1 MPWANSWPRPAYGTG
16 FVTFEAKQKRMKKR
30 IGLWLLLLA
39 APLMAFAPAH
49 KFYVS
54 VTNVDYSE
62 KAQSLQIISRIF
74 TDDMEEVLLARYD
87 FEASLGTETESA
99 QADAYL
105 ERYFR
110 TKFSVTVNGVEQQYQ
125 FLGKRYDKDLLMCYI
140 EVPGVAAASLK
151 SVEVANTLLTDLF
164 DEQRNLVHFSILGQ
178 KKSFVLTSAATKGML
193 NL

>member
-1 MPWANSWPRPAYGTG
+1 MG
-16 FVTFEAKQKRMKKR
+16 FATFETKQKHMKKR
-30 IGLWLLLLA
+30 TGLWLLILV
-39 APLMAFAPAH
+39 APLMAFTTAH

-62 KAQSLQIISRIF
+62 KSQSLQVISRIF
-74 TDDMEEVLLARYD
+74 IDDMEEVLKARYD
-87 FEASLGTETESA
+87 FDASLGTESESA

-110 TKFSVTVNGVEQQYQ
+110 TKFSISVNGKEQEYQ

-140 EVPGVAAASLK
+140 EVPGVPAASLK
-151 SVEVANTLLTDLF
+151 AVEVTNSLLTDLF

-178 KKSFVLTSAATKGML
+178 KKSFVLTSAGTKGML